1 MNVNVNGCVKTI
13 YAEWG
18 DIYSRIR
25 GTILSLYIGKRYELR
40 IADYECMA
48 SFDLLLQWIESGDE
62 NVILQNIDKT
72 TLMVGLLELTSLF
85 GLDGLGEWIGDEI
98 IRRQEERRFH
108 SQCVKCGIEDYGDD
122 FATSELCR
130 DCWLDV
136 VSRDHDVRENVRDK
150 DFYIQKTH
158 YQASLDLYYD
168 GRENEL
174 AALNQQASL
183 DFLYYDGRE
192 NESAV
197 FAASEDMR
205 LGYL

>member
-1 MNVNVNGCVKTI
+1 MKVNVNVNGCVKTI
-13 YAEWG
+13 DAEWI

-40 IADYECMA
+40 IDYDCMA
-48 SFDLLLQWIESGDE
+48 SFDVLLQWIESGDE
-62 NVILQNIDKT
+62 DVILQHIDNN

-85 GLDGLGEWIGDEI
+85 GLDGLAEWIGDEI
-98 IRRQEERRFH
+98 IWRQEERRFH
-108 SQCVKCGIEDYGDD
+108 SQCVKCGIEDYDDD

-136 VSRDHDVRENVRDK
+136 VSRDNVRYN
-150 DFYIQKTH
+150 DFYIQKTNN
-158 YQASLDLYYD
+158 QANLDLYYD

-174 AALNQQASL
+174 AA
-183 DFLYYDGRE
+183 
-192 NESAV
+192 

-205 LGYL
+205 LGFRDLGFID